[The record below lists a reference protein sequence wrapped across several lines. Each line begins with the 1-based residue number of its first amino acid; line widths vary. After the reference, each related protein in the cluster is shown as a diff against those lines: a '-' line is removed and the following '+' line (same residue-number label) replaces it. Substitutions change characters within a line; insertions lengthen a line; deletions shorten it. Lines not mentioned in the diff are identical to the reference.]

1 MKKIDGLIVIFI
13 IVTSIYSLRDL
24 FKQGFYTSHDGP
36 HQVVRL
42 YYFDQ
47 AVRDRQIPPRW
58 ISNLLNGYGYPLFI
72 FSYHLPWFIAEPFR
86 LFGFSVFSSIKI
98 TFILGFLLSGI
109 TMYLWQK
116 EMFGRLAAFVG
127 MAVYLFAPFRFS
139 NIFVRAAIG
148 DATVF
153 IFPPLLF
160 LSLYKL
166 SEKKRIDTKWIIVG
180 GFSLSGILLS
190 HAMVSLFYIIAF
202 WLFVIFYFIIK
213 RKIFFL
219 ASSIFMFILSFA
231 FSSYYFLPSL
241 IERNFTRFADT
252 INVTYALENFVKFR
266 DLLYSTWGYGMM
278 KATEGAMSLQ
288 VGIVQWCSVLLSVFF
303 LTRVIYKHKTNKRI
317 HYVGFYFLFIFIF
330 SIILMLPISKFIW
343 ISLSKIANVDFPW
356 RILSLV
362 IFAASVLSGYV
373 IASINSKKYR
383 VILGLVLITLSFYTN
398 RNHLRIN
405 QVLDWPQEF
414 YLKLER
420 TTNTYDEYTPKW
432 ASIDVSKKPEDIIE
446 FSDTKS
452 QINVITEKTNLLA
465 FSIDASEKGKARINK
480 IYYPGLVLTRNDQ
493 LEDFQYKNSGGLIE
507 FTVPKGF
514 NSYKLVFKNTFLR
527 TIANVISLLSVII
540 AISVLVRPLFIK
552 LITNK

>member
-1 MKKIDGLIVIFI
+1 MKKIDWLIVIFI

-24 FKQGFYTSHDGP
+24 YKQGFYTSHDGP

-47 AVRDRQIPPRW
+47 AVRDGQIPPRW
-58 ISNLLNGYGYPLFI
+58 ISSLLNGYGYPLFI
-72 FSYHLPWFIAEPFR
+72 FSYHLPWIIAEPFR
-86 LFGFSVFSSIKI
+86 LVGFSVFSSIKI

-116 EMFGRLAAFVG
+116 EMFGRLVAFVG
-127 MAVYLFAPFRFS
+127 MVVYLFAPFRFS

-153 IFPPLLF
+153 IFPPILF

-166 SEKKRIDTKWIIVG
+166 SGKKWIDIKWIIVG

-219 ASSIFMFILSFA
+219 TSSFLMFILSLA

-241 IERNFTRFADT
+241 VERNFTRFADT
-252 INVTYALENFVKFR
+252 ISANYVLENFVKFR
-266 DLLYSTWGYGMM
+266 DLLYSPWGYGMM
-278 KATEGAMSLQ
+278 KATDGAMSLQ
-288 VGIVQWCSVLLSVFF
+288 IGIVQWCSVLLAVFF
-303 LTRVIYKHKTNKRI
+303 LLRAVYKSKTNKRI
-317 HYVGFYFLFIFIF
+317 DYVCFYFLFIFIF
-330 SIILMLPISKFIW
+330 SIILMLPISKLIW
-343 ISLSKIANVDFPW
+343 IYLSKIANVDFPW

-373 IASINSKKYR
+373 IASINSKKYQ

-432 ASIDVSKKPEDIIE
+432 ASIDVSKKPQDTIE
-446 FSDTKS
+446 FSDAKS
-452 QINVITEKTNLLA
+452 QIDVVSEKTNLLT
-465 FSIDASEKGKARINK
+465 FSIDASEEGKARINK
-480 IYYPGLVLTRNDQ
+480 IYYPGLVLTRNGQ

-507 FTVPKGF
+507 FTVPKGY
-514 NSYKLVFKNTFLR
+514 NSYKLVFNNTLLR
-527 TIANVISLLSVII
+527 TIADAISLLSVII